1 MVARLD
7 KNDYQRTRFAEAS
20 DEQKKAP
27 LQKKKIYKASAYERR
42 KEIRKGETAD
52 EKTRRLQRRYLE
64 PRYVSQPRDPN
75 AKSASKCI
83 YCHCKSHNIR
93 TCKQNRADKP
103 TASVKCHTC
112 RIPGHNSLTCLQ
124 KEQEIVWKSWKFH
137 GFLKSNSM
145 TQTSETRWRKGLYD
159 LWKERVEL
167 ASLSKPLA
175 AYTSHFQIN
184 MCVRSVLD
192 TLFFPD
198 SMTYYNRFLC
208 TPSTMTVRTPLP
220 PFSTV
225 SNASSAFL
233 KGKRW
238 VTMTLELIIPL
249 ATRSTAA
256 G

>member
-1 MVARLD
+1 MVLGLIRMITRELD
-7 KNDYQRTRFAEAS
+7 S
-20 DEQKKAP
+20 QKP
-27 LQKKKIYKASAYERR
+27 LTNRSRHLSRKRR
-42 KEIRKGETAD
+42 SIKHQHMKD
-52 EKTRRLQRRYLE
+52 EKKFAKGRQRMRKPGGLQRRYLE

-83 YCHCKSHNIR
+83 YCHCKSHNTR

-112 RIPGHNSLTCLQ
+112 RLPGHNSLTCLQ

-175 AYTSHFQIN
+175 AHTSHFQIN
-184 MCVRSVLD
+184 TCVRSVLD

-225 SNASSAFL
+225 SNASSAF
-233 KGKRW
+233 
-238 VTMTLELIIPL
+238 
-249 ATRSTAA
+249 
-256 G
+256 